1 MAQTQVLGR
10 TKEPIMSENINLKE
24 IERQVYLF
32 FSEDGLADLALGL
45 MIFGF
50 GIFLMVDLPALVGLL
65 GLFPFLVWYLGKQSL
80 VIPRIGSIQP
90 NQEMKKQF
98 VGFFINLCLIGLG
111 VFVLYLLNRGSGQ
124 TFLSLHPLM
133 IFGFVLALAI
143 SSLGMILKTSRFYF
157 YGLLVFASMAAGEF
171 LSSSITAVDPYLVAV
186 ISAGGIIL
194 LVGFITLVRFLK
206 KYPVVSL
213 VG

>member
-1 MAQTQVLGR
+1 
-10 TKEPIMSENINLKE
+10 MSENINLKE

-32 FSEDGLADLALGL
+32 YSEDGLADLAIGL

-65 GLFPFLVWYLGKQSL
+65 GFFPFMVWYLGKQSL

-98 VGFFINLCLIGLG
+98 VGYFITLCLIGLG
-111 VFVLYLLNRGSGQ
+111 VFVLYLLNRGSGE

-133 IFGFVLALAI
+133 LFGFVLALAI
-143 SSLGMILKTSRFYF
+143 SSLGMVLKTSRFYF
-157 YGLLVFASMAAGEF
+157 YGLLVFAALAAGEF
-171 LSSSITAVDPYLVAV
+171 LSTLITAIDPYLVAV
-186 ISAGGIIL
+186 ISSGGIIL
-194 LVGFITLVRFLK
+194 LAGGITLIKFLK
-206 KYPVVSL
+206 KYPVVTL
-213 VG
+213 EG

>member
-1 MAQTQVLGR
+1 
-10 TKEPIMSENINLKE
+10 MSENINLNE
-24 IERQVYLF
+24 IKRQIYLF
-32 FSEDGLADLALGL
+32 YSEDGLADLAIGM

-50 GIFLMVDLPALVGLL
+50 GVFLMVDLPALVGLL

-98 VGFFINLCLIGLG
+98 VGFFFNLCLIGLG
-111 VFVLYLLNRGSGQ
+111 VFVLYLLNRGSDE
-124 TFLSLHPLM
+124 TFLNQHPLLL
-133 IFGFVLALAI
+133 FGFVVALAI

-157 YGLLVFASMAAGEF
+157 YGLLVFSAMAAGEF

-186 ISAGGIIL
+186 VSAGGIIL
-194 LVGFITLVRFLK
+194 LAGCITLVRFLK
-206 KYPVVSL
+206 KYPVVPL

>member
-1 MAQTQVLGR
+1 
-10 TKEPIMSENINLKE
+10 MSENINLKE

>member
-1 MAQTQVLGR
+1 
-10 TKEPIMSENINLKE
+10 MSENINLKE

-32 FSEDGLADLALGL
+32 YSEDGLADLAIGL

-65 GLFPFLVWYLGKQSL
+65 GFFPFMVWYLGKQSL

-98 VGFFINLCLIGLG
+98 VGYFITLCLIGLG
-111 VFVLYLLNRGSGQ
+111 VFVLYLLNRGSGE

-133 IFGFVLALAI
+133 LFGFVLALAI
-143 SSLGMILKTSRFYF
+143 SSLGMVLKTSRFYF
-157 YGLLVFASMAAGEF
+157 YGLLVFAALAAGEF
-171 LSSSITAVDPYLVAV
+171 LSTLITAVDPYLVAV
-186 ISAGGIIL
+186 ISSGGIIL
-194 LVGFITLVRFLK
+194 LAGGITLIKFLK
-206 KYPVVSL
+206 KYPVVTL
-213 VG
+213 EG